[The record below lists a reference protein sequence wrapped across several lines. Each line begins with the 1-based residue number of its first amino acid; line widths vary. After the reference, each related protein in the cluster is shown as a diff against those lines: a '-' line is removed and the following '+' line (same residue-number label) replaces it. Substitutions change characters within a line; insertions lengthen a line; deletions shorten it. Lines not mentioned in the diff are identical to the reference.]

1 MAPAP
6 YELYLTRPLPPRP
19 PQPAP
24 CPTPASQRQ
33 SARLWPLPRNVSC
46 GATTSTT
53 FTLTPG
59 FGFDVLDAPTPT
71 LRAIVDRHTRLALL
85 HGNAAAPTQAG
96 PQLAGCTIAVASVSE
111 ALSMGMDES
120 HTLEVA
126 VGPNHDPH
134 PTARARAT
142 ATATCRIEAATFVG
156 ALHGLETFLQLV
168 LNSGATPGG
177 RGGLSTPCPRCR
189 GGSTPPRAFRSM

>member
-1 MAPAP
+1 M
-6 YELYLTRPLPPRP
+6 
-19 PQPAP
+19 
-24 CPTPASQRQ
+24 
-33 SARLWPLPRNVSC
+33 
-46 GATTSTT
+46 
-53 FTLTPG
+53 PG

-71 LRAIVDRHTRLALL
+71 LRAIVDRHTRLVLL

-177 RGGLSTPCPRCR
+177 RGGLSAPCPRCR